1 MKTRI
6 EELRQKIKEATG
18 QNPTFGT
25 APGCPPEVEEA
36 FLERVLVFE
45 TSPSRILV
53 DVLADL
59 GITLPPPDELK
70 DKQLTAKL
78 WEVINTLLLQRIVIS
93 NSDHLSDRE
102 LYELL
107 WKETLREEF
116 VICPPE
122 LGYTIHLD
130 MTETCEEDSGMP
142 TYLKYYASHKDRQMY
157 AEANPGRALPERVE
171 PPPRRDHLIPD
182 CPPIRNKKQVH

>member
-6 EELRQKIKEATG
+6 EELRQKIREATG

-25 APGCPPEVEEA
+25 APECPPEVEEA
-36 FLERVLVFE
+36 FLERVLAFE
-45 TSPSRILV
+45 TSPSRILS
-53 DVLADL
+53 DVLADS
-59 GITLPPPDELK
+59 GVSLPPPDEMN
-70 DKQLTAKL
+70 DRQLTAKI
-78 WEVINTLLLQRIVIS
+78 WEVINTLLLQRIVVS

-122 LGYTIHLD
+122 LGYAIHLD
-130 MTETCEEDSGMP
+130 MTETGGEDNGMSI
-142 TYLKYYASHKDRQMY
+142 YLKYYASGKDRHMY
-157 AEANPGRALPERVE
+157 AEAYPGRALPEHVE

-182 CPPIRNKKQVH
+182 CAPIRSRKHVN